1 MLGARMLQWE
11 RSKYKTSTS
20 NKFPIPNNEVL
31 HIFFQS
37 GLRSYY
43 LCCLSL
49 IFIKQCQCHGLTNII
64 KLFCFW

>member
-43 LCCLSL
+43 ISVVSPSYLSS
-49 IFIKQCQCHGLTNII
+49 NVNVMA
-64 KLFCFW
+64 